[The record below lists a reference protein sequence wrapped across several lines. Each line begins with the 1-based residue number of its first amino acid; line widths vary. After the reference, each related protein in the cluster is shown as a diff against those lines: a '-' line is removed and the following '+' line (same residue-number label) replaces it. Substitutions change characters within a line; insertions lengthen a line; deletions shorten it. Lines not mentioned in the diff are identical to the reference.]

1 MFTSTMMFVK
11 MTVIAVT
18 TVFLL
23 SEASRRRDRRALWM
37 GLALVLFIIKDAVL
51 LYLLQRPPAAGV
63 PVLGEFFNNLVS
75 YGLPLGLNV
84 PLPVEVFH
92 HYFLVWA
99 GAEMLFA
106 VVLQQALSS
115 LALEGRD
122 RLVQLLVL
130 LGNFIIVVIFGI
142 LAFTITEYQQ
152 FSDMMT
158 YYLWAVVWAG
168 VQYIV
173 ILGRTMLAKHGDGLS
188 LNFCV
193 RYRVFLVSV
202 AVFSIVQVA
211 TIILIPLR
219 AFETIPFSV
228 YAILWHLTGFLWILV
243 AWLYQR
249 HSLSN
254 ADLEAEG
261 RLLQQKLYREMGF
274 SVAETLSMQT
284 IVEMLAK
291 NGQEILDAETC
302 GLFLVDEQGERVSVG
317 SLTGFFPP
325 VEPVKIEENT
335 TPEMLM
341 SRFRANRFRVGKT
354 WVGEVAASGQPL
366 EVLDNLKTSR
376 IPQTGGKWCTV
387 RSGYAIPL
395 IAKKKVYGV
404 LVAVNSRTG
413 KGFGTRQKRLA
424 GLLVSEGGPVL
435 RQLHLYQ
442 RVLAMKQA
450 EREFS
455 IALDIQHKLMPQ
467 TFPEREGVQIS
478 AFSRIAKEGG
488 GDYYDLLDFG
498 EGRFGFVCADIAG
511 KGVAASLVMVIIR
524 SIIRSNA
531 IPGRDA
537 SDVVSI
543 VNNTVSSEVGE
554 ERFASLYYYQFDTRF
569 RTINYCNAGH
579 TPLMLYRADH
589 GSFARLDT
597 DGMPIGIEKDVEYG
611 QASSSL
617 QPGDIAVLFTDGV
630 VEAMN
635 ADLEQF
641 GIERLQ
647 HCIRE
652 NNVLSARELTDKI
665 YEAMNSFVGGAEQHD
680 DATLL
685 LMKVV

>member
-18 TVFLL
+18 TLFLF
-23 SEASRRRDRRALWM
+23 SEASRRRDRRALWFA
-37 GLALVLFIIKDAVL
+37 LALLLFFLKEAVL
-51 LYLLQRPPAAGV
+51 LYLLQRPPAVGV
-63 PVLGEFFNNLVS
+63 PLIGEFFNNLVS
-75 YGLPLGLNV
+75 YGLPLGTNV

-92 HYFLVWA
+92 HFFLVLT
-99 GAEMLFA
+99 GAEMLLA
-106 VVLQQALSS
+106 VFLQQAIGSI
-115 LALEGRD
+115 ALQGRD
-122 RLVQLLVL
+122 RAVQLLVL
-130 LGNFIIVVIFGI
+130 LGNFIIVVIFGV
-142 LAFTITEYQQ
+142 LAFTVTEYQQ
-152 FSDMMT
+152 LTDMMS
-158 YYLWAVVWAG
+158 YYLWASVWTVIQYVIIGVRVV
-168 VQYIV
+168 
-173 ILGRTMLAKHGDGLS
+173 RAKHGEGLA
-188 LNFCV
+188 LNFCA
-193 RYRVFLVSV
+193 RYRVFLLLLAVLSV
-202 AVFSIVQVA
+202 FQTASTILVLMRFFEHLPFAVYGA
-211 TIILIPLR
+211 
-219 AFETIPFSV
+219 
-228 YAILWHLTGFLWILV
+228 LWHVAGFLWILA

-249 HSLSN
+249 HSLAN

-261 RLLQQKLYREMGF
+261 RVLQQKLYREMGY
-274 SVAETLSMQT
+274 SVAETLSMQS
-284 IVEMLAK
+284 IIEMLAR
-291 NGQEILDAETC
+291 NGQEILDAECC
-302 GLFLVDEQGERVSVG
+302 GLFLVDEQGERISVG

-325 VEPVKIEENT
+325 VEPIKIEENT
-335 TPEMLM
+335 TPEMLL

-354 WVGEVAASGQPL
+354 WVGEAAATGQVL
-366 EVLDNLKTSR
+366 EVRDNLASKT
-376 IPQTGGKWCTV
+376 IPQTGGRWCTI
-387 RSGYAIPL
+387 RSAYALPL
-395 IAKKKVYGV
+395 SAKKKVYGV
-404 LVAVNSRTG
+404 LVAINARSRG
-413 KGFGTRQKRLA
+413 GFSLRQKRLA
-424 GLLVSEGGPVL
+424 GLLASEAGPVL
-435 RQLHLYQ
+435 RKLHLYQ

-467 TFPEREGVQIS
+467 SFPEQDGIQIA

-537 SDVVSI
+537 SDVVGI

-579 TPLMLYRADH
+579 TPLLLYRADH

-597 DGMPIGIEKDVEYG
+597 DGMPIGIEEDVEYG
-611 QASSSL
+611 QASSGL
-617 QPGDIAVLFTDGV
+617 QSGDIAVLFTDGV

-641 GIERLQ
+641 GMERLQ
-647 HCIRE
+647 QCIRE